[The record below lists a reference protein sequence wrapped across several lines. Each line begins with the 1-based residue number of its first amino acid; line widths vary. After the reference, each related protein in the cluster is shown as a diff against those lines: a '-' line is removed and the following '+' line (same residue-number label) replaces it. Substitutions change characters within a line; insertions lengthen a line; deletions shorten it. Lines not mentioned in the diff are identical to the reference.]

1 MIVLSIAAGAFLA
14 ACAWFSIINLPAAR
28 RMTLVERVAPFVAGS
43 SPSVLMSGPWRPLT
57 LAAAD
62 TIDRL
67 LGGTRSVRRRLTALG
82 SELTVEG
89 FRVEQVLW
97 GIWGALTGIGVTVVA
112 GVVKHS
118 VNLTAAFA
126 MVTVGLLTGVLAR
139 DWWLGVRVKRRQTAM
154 LAEFPVV
161 AELLALAVTAGEP
174 PLAAL
179 DRVCRACRGELSQEL
194 STALAQARVD
204 ANLPTA
210 LQGLAERT
218 SLAALSRFAD
228 GMVIAIERGTPLA
241 DVLRAQAGDVRE
253 ASKRELLA
261 AGGKREVAMMV
272 PVVFLILPI
281 TVVFALYP
289 GLVNISLLTR

>member
-14 ACAWFSIINLPAAR
+14 ACAWFSVINLPAAR
-28 RMTLVERVAPFVAGS
+28 RMTLADRIAPFISGS
-43 SPSVLMSGPWRPLT
+43 SPSVLVTGPWRPLT

-62 TIDRL
+62 AIDRL
-67 LGGTRSVRRRLTALG
+67 LGGTRSVRRRLQALG
-82 SELTVEG
+82 STMSVES

-97 GIWGALTGIGVTVVA
+97 GIWGALTGVGATVLA
-112 GVVKHS
+112 GVVRQS
-118 VNLTAAFA
+118 VNLTAALA
-126 MVTVGLLTGVLAR
+126 MVAVGILTGVLAR
-139 DWWLGVRVKRRQTAM
+139 DWWLGVRVRRRQTAM

-179 DRVCRACRGELSQEL
+179 DRVCRACRGELSAEL
-194 STALAQARVD
+194 ATALAQARVD
-204 ANLPTA
+204 ANLPVA
-210 LQGLAERT
+210 LQALAERT
-218 SLAALSRFAD
+218 SLGVLTRFAD
-228 GMVIAIERGTPLA
+228 GVVIAMERGTPLA
-241 DVLRAQAGDVRE
+241 DVLRAQANDVRE

-261 AGGKREVAMMV
+261 SGGKREVAMMM